1 MKHTIS
7 FMVEGYEGIEFNEYA
22 LRDLLTTAVLPALNL
37 ELVPS
42 TFETRKSRS

>member
-1 MKHTIS
+1 MKHTIN
-7 FMVEGYEGIEFNEYA
+7 FKVEGYEGIEFNEYA